1 MGIQRGIDMSIST
14 KRRHEEFS
22 ETLRKNIARDLW
34 NDERVMRDSSLVH
47 AVDHD
52 VLAKCRL
59 SRYGQQSKL
68 VSGFMH
74 RTEDYNDMQKVKDE
88 FRPADKNI
96 MARDFD
102 LDQNVA
108 LIFFNAYGEGF
119 YGEPFPSKDDHYT
132 CRGCGL
138 KMMMSLKTLPE
149 RCPTC
154 GRETPLGQL
163 YKDKVLKR

>member
-1 MGIQRGIDMSIST
+1 MSIST
-14 KRRHEEFS
+14 KRRHEDFS
-22 ETLRKNIARDLW
+22 EALRKNITNDLW
-34 NDERVMRDSSLVH
+34 TDERVMHDRNLAR

-59 SRYGQQSKL
+59 SRYGQQSQA
-68 VSGFMH
+68 VSRFMH

-108 LIFFNAYGEGF
+108 LIYFEHFGEGF

-138 KMMMSLKTLPE
+138 KMLMSLKTLPE
-149 RCPTC
+149 RCPKC
-154 GRETPLGQL
+154 GRETPLGEL
-163 YKDKVLKR
+163 YKERVLKR